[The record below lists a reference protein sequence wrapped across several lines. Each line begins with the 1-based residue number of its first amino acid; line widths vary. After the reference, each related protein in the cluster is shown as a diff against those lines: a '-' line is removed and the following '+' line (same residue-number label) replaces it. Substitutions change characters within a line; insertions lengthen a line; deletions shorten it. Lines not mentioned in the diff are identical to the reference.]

1 MLRRSV
7 LMLAVAVGTTAF
19 AGPVLAQTATKA
31 PAGGEQGGA
40 SQPSVQ
46 LAPGVT
52 FTVTELRRVPEK
64 GVMELKFVV
73 ANDTQNDVTLK
84 GFGLAQDWALDHIAV
99 IDFAGRKQ
107 YSIGQAAQCLCS
119 TFRERDGGLVPAG
132 ERREF
137 WAWYG
142 LPPGT
147 GTRQMA
153 VQIPDQ
159 QPLTNIPLM

>member
-1 MLRRSV
+1 MLRRSM
-7 LMLAVAVGTTAF
+7 LMVVVAAGTAMF
-19 AGPVLAQTATKA
+19 AGPALAQTATKV
-31 PAGGEQGGA
+31 PAGAEQGA
-40 SQPSVQ
+40 APQTSVQ

-64 GVMELKFVV
+64 GVMELKFTV
-73 ANDTQNDVTLK
+73 ANDSQKDVTLK
-84 GFGLAQDWALDHIAV
+84 NFGLAQNWAIDNIAV

-107 YSIGQAAQCLCS
+107 YAIGQAAQCLCS

-159 QPLTNIPLM
+159 QPLMNIPLM